1 MVLRQRLRRLEERLR
16 RTAGQSREASENL
29 SDLTAEDWLERY
41 AAWGEAGHFAGE
53 PDFPKAL
60 AWYRQAVQQ
69 ARAARD
75 PPFDPPADYLPDLP
89 LGQRRREWRRG
100 RHYPDVDT
108 AWWWL
113 VEMLRRV
120 VQGKPPVTEAE
131 FQGLAAWFHA
141 HEVQLGQSELL
152 VDLGAGR
159 QTSVGYLRY
168 RLELGPRVKGATEV
182 VEELRRLRAQHAD
195 RQRSASPEAARGYE
209 KWLGT

>member
-1 MVLRQRLRRLEERLR
+1 MALRQRLRRLEARIR

-41 AAWGEAGHFAGE
+41 EAWGEAGHFAAE
-53 PDFPKAL
+53 VDFPKAL
-60 AWYRQAVQQ
+60 AWYRQAVQH
-69 ARAARD
+69 ARTVLD

-100 RHYPDVDT
+100 RQYPDVDT

-120 VQGKPPVTEAE
+120 VQGKPPVSEAE
-131 FQGLAAWFHA
+131 FESLVVWLHA
-141 HEVQLGQSELL
+141 HAAQLGPGEHL

-168 RLELGPRVKGATEV
+168 RLALGPRVKGATEV
-182 VEELRRLRAQHAD
+182 VEALRRIRAQHAA
-195 RQRSASPEAARGYE
+195 RQRPTPPLAADYC
-209 KWLGT
+209 